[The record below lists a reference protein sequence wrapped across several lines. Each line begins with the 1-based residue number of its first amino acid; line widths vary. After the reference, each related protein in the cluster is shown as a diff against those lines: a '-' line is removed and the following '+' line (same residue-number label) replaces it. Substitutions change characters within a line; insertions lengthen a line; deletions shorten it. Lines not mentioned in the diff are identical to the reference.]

1 MKLIKSK
8 SDIQKVYEQ
17 PIAHA
22 ILETMQILEHQ
33 YEEPYQ
39 ATLHGWFVVC
49 EDEQDLIQPFENL
62 SFSLSEKLNMG
73 EIEFVEKKKDWF
85 EIYIMLNDNEG
96 ILVYVPKAIFE
107 QHQLQVM

>member
-1 MKLIKSK
+1 MLYIKSQ
-8 SDIQKVYEQ
+8 SDLQQVSDDSIRAS
-17 PIAHA
+17 ISLH
-22 ILETMQILEHQ
+22 MQTLEHQ
-33 YEEPYQ
+33 YDEPYQ

-85 EIYIMLNDNEG
+85 EVYIMLNDNEG

-107 QHQLQVM
+107 QHQLRVM

>member
-8 SDIQKVYEQ
+8 SDIQKVHEQ

-33 YEEPYQ
+33 YKEPYQ

-85 EIYIMLNDNEG
+85 EICILLNDNEG
-96 ILVYVPKAIFE
+96 ILIYVPKAIFE

>member
-1 MKLIKSK
+1 MKYIKTLSDLSKVTDHLIQASI
-8 SDIQKVYEQ
+8 SLHIQK
-17 PIAHA
+17 
-22 ILETMQILEHQ
+22 LEREYI
-33 YEEPYQ
+33 EPYQ

-85 EIYIMLNDNEG
+85 EICIMLNDNEG

>member
-1 MKLIKSK
+1 MKHIKQRD
-8 SDIQKVYEQ
+8 DIKYVINRE
-17 PIAHA
+17 IALA
-22 ILETMQILEHQ
+22 ISNTILRLEAQ
-33 YEEPYQ
+33 YEESYQ
-39 ATLHGWFVVC
+39 ATLYGWFVVC

-107 QHQLQVM
+107 QHQLRVM

>member
-1 MKLIKSK
+1 MLYIKNL
-8 SDIQKVYEQ
+8 SDLPQVSDNSIRAS
-17 PIAHA
+17 ISFH
-22 ILETMQILEHQ
+22 IQILEHQ
-33 YEEPYQ
+33 YDEPYQ

-96 ILVYVPKAIFE
+96 ILIYVPTDILERHKIN
-107 QHQLQVM
+107 QI

>member
-1 MKLIKSK
+1 MLICVRSHPANLVHT
-8 SDIQKVYEQ
+8 SFFQHEQ
-17 PIAHA
+17 QRSRCVSG
-22 ILETMQILEHQ
+22 L
-33 YEEPYQ
+33 
-39 ATLHGWFVVC
+39 
-49 EDEQDLIQPFENL
+49 ENL

-85 EIYIMLNDNEG
+85 EVYIMLNDNEG

>member
-1 MKLIKSK
+1 MQLIKSK
-8 SDIQKVYEQ
+8 SDIQKVHEQ

-39 ATLHGWFVVC
+39 ANLHGWFVVC

-85 EIYIMLNDNEG
+85 EVYIMLNDNEG

>member
-1 MKLIKSK
+1 
-8 SDIQKVYEQ
+8 
-17 PIAHA
+17 
-22 ILETMQILEHQ
+22 MQIVQRREHLGQIYDQAIADAISSTMDMLEAQ
-33 YEEPYQ
+33 YQETYQ

-85 EIYIMLNDNEG
+85 EICILLNDNEG
-96 ILVYVPKAIFE
+96 ILIYVPKAIFE